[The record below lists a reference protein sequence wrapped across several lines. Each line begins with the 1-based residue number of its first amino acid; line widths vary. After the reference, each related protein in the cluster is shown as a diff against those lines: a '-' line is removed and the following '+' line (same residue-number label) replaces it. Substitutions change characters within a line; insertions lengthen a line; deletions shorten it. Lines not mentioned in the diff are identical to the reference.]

1 MPGLSPFILMLI
13 PDTKAK
19 IMNNSHASSAPDGH
33 LEPLLTAEQIAAR
46 VRALGAQISQ
56 DYAGR
61 SVLLV
66 GILKGAAIFLSDL
79 ARALT
84 VDATFDFMAV
94 SSYGR
99 GQHSS
104 GVVRLI
110 KDLDESMEGRDVM
123 IVEDILDTGLTL
135 SYLRTLLAERQPAS
149 LKIAVLLDKP
159 SRRKVA
165 IEADYTGFVIADEFV
180 VGYGLD
186 CDEHY
191 RNLPDLCILRPSP
204 A

>member
-1 MPGLSPFILMLI
+1 MRIPPASPPTGPI
-13 PDTKAK
+13 P
-19 IMNNSHASSAPDGH
+19 PQGW
-33 LEPLLTAEQIAAR
+33 LEPFLSAEQIAAR
-46 VRALGAQISQ
+46 VQEMGARISQ

-61 SVLLV
+61 NVLLI

-79 ARALT
+79 ARALA
-84 VDATFDFMAV
+84 VDASFDFIAV

-99 GQHSS
+99 GQQSS

-110 KDLDESMEGRDVM
+110 KDLDESIEGRDII

-135 SYLRTLLAERQPAS
+135 SYLRTLLEDRQPAS

-165 IEADYTGFVIADEFV
+165 IEADYTGFVIDDEFV

-186 CDEHY
+186 CAEHY
-191 RNLPDLCILRPSP
+191 RNLPDLCILRQPP
-204 A
+204 GA

>member
-1 MPGLSPFILMLI
+1 MRI
-13 PDTKAK
+13 P
-19 IMNNSHASSAPDGH
+19 SAPSSPARQRPRDGR
-33 LEPLLTAEQIAAR
+33 LEPFLTAEQIAVR
-46 VRALGAQISQ
+46 VREMGARISE

-84 VDATFDFMAV
+84 VDATFDFIAV

-99 GQHSS
+99 GRQSS

-110 KDLDESMEGRDVM
+110 KDLDESVEGRDII

-135 SYLRTLLAERQPAS
+135 SYLRSLLGDRQPGS

-159 SRRKVA
+159 SRRRVA
-165 IEADYTGFVIADEFV
+165 IEADYTGFVIGDEFV
-180 VGYGLD
+180 VGYGMD
-186 CDEHY
+186 CAEHY
-191 RNLPDLCILRPSP
+191 RNLPGLFILRPP
-204 A
+204 VGA

>member
-1 MPGLSPFILMLI
+1 MG
-13 PDTKAK
+13 
-19 IMNNSHASSAPDGH
+19 
-33 LEPLLTAEQIAAR
+33 AR
-46 VRALGAQISQ
+46 ISQ

-61 SVLLV
+61 SVLLI
-66 GILKGAAIFLSDL
+66 GILKGAAIFLADL
-79 ARALT
+79 ARALR

-110 KDLDESMEGRDVM
+110 KDLDESIEGRDVI

-135 SYLRTLLAERQPAS
+135 SYLRTLLQERHPRS
-149 LKIAVLLDKP
+149 VRIAVLLDKP
-159 SRRKVA
+159 SRRQVA
-165 IEADYTGFVIADEFV
+165 IEADYTGFVIDDEFV

-186 CDEHY
+186 CAEHY
-191 RNLPDLCILRPSP
+191 RSLPDLCILRPAP
-204 A
+204 GDEPGAD

>member
-1 MPGLSPFILMLI
+1 MNI
-13 PDTKAK
+13 PPAP
-19 IMNNSHASSAPDGH
+19 SLPASQRPQDGR
-33 LEPLLTAEQIAAR
+33 LEPFLTPEQIAAR
-46 VRALGAQISQ
+46 VREMGARISQ

-61 SVLLV
+61 NVLLV

-84 VDATFDFMAV
+84 VDATFDFIAV

-99 GQHSS
+99 GRQSS
-104 GVVRLI
+104 GAVRLI
-110 KDLDESMEGRDVM
+110 KDLDESIEGRDVM

-135 SYLRTLLAERQPAS
+135 SYLRTLLGGRQPGS

-159 SRRKVA
+159 SRRRVA
-165 IEADYTGFVIADEFV
+165 IEADYIGFAIEDEFV

-186 CDEHY
+186 CAEHY
-191 RNLPDLCILRPSP
+191 RNLPGLCILRPL
-204 A
+204 